1 MLLHR
6 MLLHTLLTD
15 DTWASLRSSSS
26 DDGRFQS
33 RKISGASVTV
43 ISSTLSK
50 LTDRSKQVAHTFSW
64 RLSTKFLSKR
74 SAACWI
80 CQATETASQ
89 GAPCQKEGH
98 DPQLS
103 SQKTKKPLH
112 AQP

>member
-1 MLLHR
+1 MPLQR
-6 MLLHTLLTD
+6 MLLLTPLKD

-80 CQATETASQ
+80 CQAMETA
-89 GAPCQKEGH
+89 
-98 DPQLS
+98 
-103 SQKTKKPLH
+103 
-112 AQP
+112 